1 MPKRFVSI
9 WFRYLLT
16 DREAIR
22 QKSLRE
28 MPVAFTE
35 PDRGRMLITAMN
47 AHAEDCGVKHG
58 MTAADARVIAPG
70 IQLFDIKP
78 GRNIKLL
85 KGLAEWC
92 LRYTPLVHGRSP
104 GRLIAGRHRLH
115 PPERQ
120 RAGIPKRYCRPAQSA
135 WLYHQTRYGRYHRLR
150 LGGCALR

>member
-22 QKSLRE
+22 LKSLRQ

-35 PDRGRMLITAMN
+35 PDHGRMLVIAMN
-47 AHAEDCGVKHG
+47 VNAEHCGVKPG
-58 MTAADARVIAPG
+58 MAAADARVIAPG
-70 IQLFDIKP
+70 IQLFESKP

-92 LRYTPLVHGRSP
+92 LRYTPL
-104 GRLIAGRHRLH
+104 IACDAFFPSEVASTACCISIIANFCACAMPLPR
-115 PPERQ
+115 P
-120 RAGIPKRYCRPAQSA
+120 RATVDTASNLFLKLVILNLKRYSF
-135 WLYHQTRYGRYHRLR
+135 L
-150 LGGCALR
+150 